1 MPITLKDVKAEYSR
15 QGRLRKQVNKNTR
28 LLGSR
33 EIKNVRVDID
43 STPDTTAVV
52 QNVSFVAQGD
62 GVTQRSGNKIKANH
76 VSVAGTII
84 KAAASSSNGVRI
96 LLFRDN
102 NGTTTAPVLTDLFLD
117 ENDFFNNQQRIQD
130 PQNMARFSIL
140 WDKYIVL
147 NEGFDGQTTMI
158 KYNFSKKLNHNVY
171 FSGSLNTNEGKN
183 GIWIMTGSDEASVV
197 PALAGSTIF
206 KFSDL

>member
-1 MPITLKDVKAEYSR
+1 MPRFIGPLTKKQSLA
-15 QGRLRKQVNKNTR
+15 RLSKKVNKNTR

-43 STPDTTAVV
+43 ATPDTTAVV

-62 GVTQRSGNKIKANH
+62 GVTQRSGNKIKAN
-76 VSVAGTII
+76 SISCAGTLI

-96 LLFRDN
+96 LIFRDN

-140 WDKYIVL
+140 WDKYIIL
-147 NEGFDGQTTMI
+147 NEGFDGQTTMV
-158 KYNFSKKLNHNVY
+158 KYNFHKKLNHNIY